1 MLLIFFYD
9 KLIKDKN
16 FNKKMEDKS
25 FENKDNSFHFKN
37 SNFLNLSTAGNNI
50 ALSKHS
56 FCTDN
61 SSNTTTCK

>member
-1 MLLIFFYD
+1 
-9 KLIKDKN
+9 
-16 FNKKMEDKS
+16 MEDKS

-37 SNFLNLSTAGNNI
+37 SNFLNLSNAGNNI